1 VRVSI
6 LAVGRL
12 KDAAERDL
20 VRRYLERARAS
31 GRQLGFAGFEVVELA
46 ESRASRS
53 PDRKAEEAAQLRAKA
68 GESAL
73 IVLDERGPCPTS
85 EGFAEGLARRRD
97 GGNRGLCLLIGG
109 ADGLDPALIEDAGE
123 RIGFG
128 RMTLPHQLVRVLVA
142 EQLYRAMTILSGHP
156 YHRA

>member
-20 VRRYLERARAS
+20 VGRYLDRAKAS
-31 GRQLGFAGFEVVELA
+31 GRQLGFAGFDAVELA
-46 ESRASRS
+46 ESRAARA
-53 PDRKAEEAAQLRAKA
+53 PDRKAEEAVQLRARA

-73 IVLDERGPCPTS
+73 IVLDERGPYPTS

-97 GGNRGLCLLIGG
+97 AGHRALCLLIGG
-109 ADGLDPALIEDAGE
+109 ADGLDPLLVAAAEE